1 MVVNCTNQLVQ
12 QPNMSDFGELWIYK
26 PASLISLNVLINGV
40 FSL

>member
-12 QPNMSDFGELWIYK
+12 QPTMSAFRELWIYK
-26 PASLISLNVLINGV
+26 PASLISLNVLIHGV